1 MMARSRAKHPQW
13 RTLRSREVEPGCG
26 EEATEEAWP
35 VLHPFPHP
43 GMANLD
49 REPQTILPSSPSV
62 GRQLRAAGG
71 AGQSRTIDREPF
83 PNEGNAD
90 PNRVGYVAH
99 SAGVDR

>member
-1 MMARSRAKHPQW
+1 
-13 RTLRSREVEPGCG
+13 
-26 EEATEEAWP
+26 
-35 VLHPFPHP
+35 
-43 GMANLD
+43 MANLD

-90 PNRVGYVAH
+90 LNLRQASRPRCWRRPIA
-99 SAGVDR
+99 